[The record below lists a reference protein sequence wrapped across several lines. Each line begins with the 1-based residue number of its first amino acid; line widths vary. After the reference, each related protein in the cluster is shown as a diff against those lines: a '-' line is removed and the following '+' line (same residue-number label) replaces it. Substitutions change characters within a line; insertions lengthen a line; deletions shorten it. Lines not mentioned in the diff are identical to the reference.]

1 MSDELDTARKC
12 ASTMYEADASSKAL
26 GISIEVTGVG
36 QAEARVEVSP
46 EMINGFAVCHG
57 GHIFALADTAFAFA
71 CNAYDQVT
79 VAAGASID
87 FLRPARVGDKL
98 LAVAR
103 ERHRGGRSGVY
114 DVSVSNQDGEEIA
127 VFSGRSV
134 ATKRPILSGQ

>member
-1 MSDELDTARKC
+1 MSKERDIARRC
-12 ASTMYEADASSKAL
+12 AARMYEADASSKAL

-36 QAEARVEVSP
+36 QAEARVEVTP

-79 VAAGASID
+79 FAGGATID
-87 FLRPARVGDKL
+87 FLRPAMLGDKL
-98 LAVAR
+98 VVLAK
-103 ERHRGGRSGVY
+103 ERHRDGRSGVY
-114 DVSVSNQDGEEIA
+114 DVSVTNQDGQEVA

-134 ATKRPILSGQ
+134 ATRESILSGE